1 MRLKGINLPYYG
13 LTGGSFWSLLL
24 LLLFFFYSYYY
35 HYYFHFY
42 NLFFIAIIIIIIIII
57 IITIIIII
65 IISKHKYN
73 PNAYQVSLINNGNR
87 IEWNPIQS
95 VIIQVINKIGQLQNG
110 SPIC

>member
-24 LLLFFFYSYYY
+24 LLLLFFYSYYY

-42 NLFFIAIIIIIIIII
+42 NLLFFIAIIIII

-73 PNAYQVSLINNGNR
+73 PNAYRVSLINNGNR

-95 VIIQVINKIGQLQNG
+95 VIIQVVNKIGQLQNG

>member
-24 LLLFFFYSYYY
+24 LLLLFFYSYYY

-42 NLFFIAIIIIIIIII
+42 NLLFFIAIIIII

-73 PNAYQVSLINNGNR
+73 PNAYRVSLINNGNR

>member
-35 HYYFHFY
+35 HYYFRFY
-42 NLFFIAIIIIIIIII
+42 NLLFFIAIIIIII

-73 PNAYQVSLINNGNR
+73 PNAYRVSLINNGNR

>member
-1 MRLKGINLPYYG
+1 MDLQEDLFGHYYYYYY
-13 LTGGSFWSLLL
+13 
-24 LLLFFFYSYYY
+24 FFFYSYYY

-42 NLFFIAIIIIIIIII
+42 NLLFFIAIIIII

-73 PNAYQVSLINNGNR
+73 PNAYRVSLINNGNR

>member
-1 MRLKGINLPYYG
+1 MVII
-13 LTGGSFWSLLL
+13 TIIIII
-24 LLLFFFYSYYY
+24 FYSYYY

-42 NLFFIAIIIIIIIII
+42 NLLFFIAIIIII

-73 PNAYQVSLINNGNR
+73 PNAYRVSLINNGNR

>member
-1 MRLKGINLPYYG
+1 MVII
-13 LTGGSFWSLLL
+13 TIIII
-24 LLLFFFYSYYY
+24 FFYSYYY

-42 NLFFIAIIIIIIIII
+42 KLLFFIAIIIIIII

-73 PNAYQVSLINNGNR
+73 PNAYRVSLINNGNR

>member
-1 MRLKGINLPYYG
+1 MDLQEDLFGHYYYYY
-13 LTGGSFWSLLL
+13 
-24 LLLFFFYSYYY
+24 FFFYSYYY

-42 NLFFIAIIIIIIIII
+42 NLLFFIAIIIIII

-73 PNAYQVSLINNGNR
+73 PNAYRVSLINNGNR

>member
-1 MRLKGINLPYYG
+1 MVII
-13 LTGGSFWSLLL
+13 TIIII
-24 LLLFFFYSYYY
+24 FFYSYYY

-42 NLFFIAIIIIIIIII
+42 NLLFFIAIIIIII

-73 PNAYQVSLINNGNR
+73 PNAYRVSLINNGNR

>member
-1 MRLKGINLPYYG
+1 MVII
-13 LTGGSFWSLLL
+13 TIIII
-24 LLLFFFYSYYY
+24 FFYSYYY

-42 NLFFIAIIIIIIIII
+42 NLLFFIAIII

-73 PNAYQVSLINNGNR
+73 PNAYRVSLINNGNR

>member
-1 MRLKGINLPYYG
+1 MDLQEDLFGHYYCYYY
-13 LTGGSFWSLLL
+13 
-24 LLLFFFYSYYY
+24 FFYSYYY

-42 NLFFIAIIIIIIIII
+42 NLLFFIAIIIIIITI
-57 IITIIIII
+57 IIIII

-73 PNAYQVSLINNGNR
+73 PNAYRVSLINNGNR

-95 VIIQVINKIGQLQNG
+95 VIIQAINKIGQLQNG

>member
-24 LLLFFFYSYYY
+24 LLLLFFYSYYY
-35 HYYFHFY
+35 HYYFYFY
-42 NLFFIAIIIIIIIII
+42 NLLFFIAIIIIII

-73 PNAYQVSLINNGNR
+73 PNAYRVSLINNGNR

>member
-1 MRLKGINLPYYG
+1 MVII
-13 LTGGSFWSLLL
+13 TIIIII
-24 LLLFFFYSYYY
+24 FFYSYYY

-42 NLFFIAIIIIIIIII
+42 NLLFFIAIIIIII

-73 PNAYQVSLINNGNR
+73 PNAYRVSLINNGNR

-95 VIIQVINKIGQLQNG
+95 VIMQVINKIGQLQNG

>member
-1 MRLKGINLPYYG
+1 MVII
-13 LTGGSFWSLLL
+13 TIIII
-24 LLLFFFYSYYY
+24 FFYSYYY

-42 NLFFIAIIIIIIIII
+42 NLLFFIAIIIIIII

-73 PNAYQVSLINNGNR
+73 PNAYRVSLINNGNR

>member
-1 MRLKGINLPYYG
+1 MVII
-13 LTGGSFWSLLL
+13 TVIII
-24 LLLFFFYSYYY
+24 FFYSYYY

-42 NLFFIAIIIIIIIII
+42 NLLFFIAIIIIII

-73 PNAYQVSLINNGNR
+73 PNAYRASLINNGNR

>member
-13 LTGGSFWSLLL
+13 LTGGSLWSLLL
-24 LLLFFFYSYYY
+24 LLLLFFYSYYY

-42 NLFFIAIIIIIIIII
+42 NLLFFIAIIIIII

-73 PNAYQVSLINNGNR
+73 PNAYRVSLINNGNR